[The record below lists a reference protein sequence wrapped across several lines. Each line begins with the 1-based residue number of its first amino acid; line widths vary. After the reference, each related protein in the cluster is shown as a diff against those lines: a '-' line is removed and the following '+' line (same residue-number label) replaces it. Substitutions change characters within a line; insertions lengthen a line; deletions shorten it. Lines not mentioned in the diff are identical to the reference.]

1 MLETHRSRRPAC
13 APRGFTVIEVLIA
26 AVLLLLIA
34 IGVLPMFTRS
44 MVSNAEGFDH
54 SRVANFARGR
64 AEEFYQLPFDS
75 PELTLAAGNEL
86 VFDEHYSQ
94 NKKRW
99 VDGAAVEDGDTA
111 LWTRTTTI
119 RQFGVDD
126 LTTPLAATAPDI
138 NVHLKEITV
147 AVESERAGPLGVG
160 KRITVRLFKSQ

>member
-1 MLETHRSRRPAC
+1 MHETRRTLYPTS

-26 AVLLLLIA
+26 SVLLLMIA
-34 IGVLPMFTRS
+34 IGVLPLFTRS

-54 SRVANFARGR
+54 SRVANFARARG
-64 AEEFYQLPFDS
+64 EEFFQLPFNS
-75 PELTLAAGNEL
+75 PELTLTGGNER

-99 VDGAAVEDGDTA
+99 VDGAAVEDGDNA

-126 LTTPLAATAPDI
+126 LTAPLDESASEI

-147 AVESERAGPLGVG
+147 TVESTRAGPLGVG
-160 KRITVRLFKSQ
+160 KAITVRLFKSQ

>member
-1 MLETHRSRRPAC
+1 MLEIRRSQRRAS
-13 APRGFTVIEVLIA
+13 APRGFTVIETLIA

-34 IGVLPMFTRS
+34 VGVLPMFTRS
-44 MVSNAEGFDH
+44 MVNNAEGFDH

-64 AEEFYQLPFDS
+64 GEEFFQLPFDS
-75 PELTLAAGNEL
+75 PELTLTAGTER

-94 NKKRW
+94 NKKKW
-99 VDGAAVEDGDTA
+99 VDGATAEDGDSA

-147 AVESERAGPLGVG
+147 AVQSERAGPLGVG
-160 KRITVRLFKSQ
+160 KRITVRLLKSQ